1 MKLKRI
7 CALLLIALL
16 LAPAALA
23 VQPVDL
29 DRTGS
34 ISVTLRETDGKTP
47 VPGGALTA
55 FFVAALDLEDGNEVL
70 RYTAPFADYC
80 VAAETLLTALP
91 AEDLAKWAREHSAE
105 GKTVSIDA
113 QGSAVF
119 SELKLGLYL
128 IVQTTPASGRAVVKP
143 FLVSVPARDGDRIL
157 YDVDASPKVSAPGAP
172 TVTPTPAP
180 SGEKLPQTGQLWW
193 PVPVLAVLGLLC
205 IAVGWRKRT

>member
-1 MKLKRI
+1 MERKYESMI
-7 CALLLIALL
+7 HFFTPEDTAFGSWSHS
-16 LAPAALA
+16 P
-23 VQPVDL
+23 QPFLHGERDL
-29 DRTGS
+29 
-34 ISVTLRETDGKTP
+34 
-47 VPGGALTA
+47 PGGALTA

-143 FLVSVPARDGDRIL
+143 FLVSVPARDGEQLL

-180 SGEKLPQTGQLWW
+180 SGDKLPQTGQLWW

-205 IAVGWRKRT
+205 VALGWRRRT

>member
-7 CALLLIALL
+7 CAVLLIVLL

-23 VQPVDL
+23 AEPVDP

-47 VPGGALTA
+47 VPGGALTVY
-55 FFVAALDLEDGNEVL
+55 FVAALDLENGNEVL
-70 RYTAPFADYC
+70 RYTAPFADYG

-91 AEDLAKWAREHSAE
+91 AEDLDKWAKEHGAA
-105 GKTVSIDA
+105 GDTVTVDG
-113 QGSAVF
+113 QGSAAF
-119 SELKLGLYL
+119 SDLKLGLYL
-128 IVQTTPASGRAVVKP
+128 VVQTTPAPGRAAVKP
-143 FLVSVPARDGDRIL
+143 FLVSVPARDGDQIL

-180 SGEKLPQTGQLWW
+180 SGDKLPQTGQLWW

-205 IAVGWRKRT
+205 VALGWRKRT